1 MLTHIPFPA
10 LPVPPSWFPGH
21 MLQFQRMLPTLLNKT
36 DVVLELRDAR
46 LPLTSIN
53 RNFEGVLQKWRRERG
68 RVAPSS
74 PSADG
79 SIAGPSNMPV
89 CERVVVFSKRDLV
102 PEWGV
107 KPFQRAMAAKYP
119 DQRTFFA
126 SWNHTRDIKALSQ
139 LLVNIAKQH
148 PHRMELNVLVVGM
161 PNVGKSTLL
170 NALRNIG
177 IAGPTPKALR
187 TSAQPGMTRVLST
200 RLKLSVDPLVYA
212 YDSPG
217 VMLPFLGNG
226 MRGAERGVKLALIA
240 GIKEG
245 LYDTEALASYLLYRL
260 NVLDPAAP
268 AYLQLLP
275 PGSQPLLDVQEF
287 LTLLAKRL
295 CMLKRGG
302 IPDTSRAAV
311 WFIKWWREE
320 GGLAS
325 ASAPALPAS
334 LASSGLESCRRGWG
348 FDLEWDVATSEAARY
363 DEAAIQAKIEG
374 CIDAFE
380 ANAQEEERDGGA
392 ISATQEKK
400 RMKEKQ
406 RVKQQARTKARLAAR
421 RGW

>member
-36 DVVLELRDAR
+36 DVVLELRDTR

-53 RNFEGVLQKWRRERG
+53 RNFEGALRKWRRERG
-68 RVAPSS
+68 VGPSS
-74 PSADG
+74 GYSLDG
-79 SIAGPSNMPV
+79 SAAGSSNGTV

-102 PEWGV
+102 PEWGI
-107 KPFQRAMAAKYP
+107 KPFQRAMVAKYP
-119 DQRTFFA
+119 DQKTFFA
-126 SWNHTRDIKALSQ
+126 SWNRTRDIKALSE
-139 LLVNIAKQH
+139 LLVNIAKEH
-148 PHRMELNVLVVGM
+148 PYRSELNVLVVGM

-170 NALRNIG
+170 NALRSIG

-226 MRGAERGVKLALIA
+226 MNGAERGVKLALIA

-245 LYDTEALASYLLYRL
+245 LYDIEALASYLLYRL
-260 NVLDPAAP
+260 NVLDPVSP

-275 PGSQPLLDVQEF
+275 RDTAPLLDVHEF
-287 LTLLAKRL
+287 LTHLAKKL

-302 IPDTSRAAV
+302 IPDVSRAAV
-311 WFIKWWREE
+311 WFIKWWRDE

-325 ASAPALPAS
+325 ASAPVLPDSVAD
-334 LASSGLESCRRGWG
+334 SGLESFRRGWG
-348 FDLEWDVATSEAARY
+348 FDLEWDVAAAEAGRY
-363 DEAAIQAKIEG
+363 DAAAIQTKMEQ

-380 ANAQEEERDGGA
+380 KSALEEEQDGGA
-392 ISATQEKK
+392 VSSTQQKK
-400 RMKEKQ
+400 RLKEQQ
-406 RVKQQARTKARLAAR
+406 RVRQQARTRARLASKR
-421 RGW
+421 SG